1 MPEQKSKSSFELM
14 DQMEKDQNLQF
25 KDETY
30 ITAELD
36 ELDWRKKRKRLAAL
50 GMPWGVVLGMFIVW
64 LTSIIDLPEWVS
76 DAGLAVTGIGFIGF
90 IVSIVVRIRSKS

>member
-1 MPEQKSKSSFELM
+1 MPEQKSNFELM
-14 DQMEKDQNLQF
+14 DQMEKDQDLQF

-30 ITAELD
+30 ISA

-50 GMPWGVVLGMFIVW
+50 GMPWGVVLGMFIIW

-90 IVSIVVRIRSKS
+90 IVSIIVRIRSKS